1 MNVNDKLFKLI
12 ILKIKYLPIG
22 LVFFCFNLIQ
32 TKSSAQ
38 IKREPIIHAS
48 RFVHFNHLN
57 GPYTNDLLHEDFGN
71 GTYPI
76 NRGFASIQDSVYKI
90 TFIKGQKVSN
100 TGAAVQLAI
109 EQGQQYM
116 LQYRIKYDSNF
127 QAGLHG
133 KQFGFVTGI
142 GYDGGRGAQ
151 ARVNGDGGSVRLQF
165 DAHDSTISN
174 QLYVYYSEMT
184 GDYGNNP
191 GNQHFSFA
199 KGKWNTIKMIVTMQT
214 AANVKDGRIEI
225 WCNGEKKIDV
235 GNLPFV
241 KTESGRKITKLS
253 FESFPGGGG
262 IFPTCDNYLYIDD
275 LQFSK
280 LK

>member
-1 MNVNDKLFKLI
+1 M
-12 ILKIKYLPIG
+12 ILKINYLPVG
-22 LVFFCFNLIQ
+22 FFFFCLGFIQ
-32 TKSSAQ
+32 TSLSAQ
-38 IKREPIIHAS
+38 TKTDRVIYSS
-48 RFVHFNHLN
+48 RFVNFNHPN
-57 GPYTNDLLHEDFGN
+57 GSYTDQLLHEDFGN
-71 GTYPI
+71 GTYPN

-109 EQGQQYM
+109 EPGQQYM

-151 ARVNGDGGSVRLQF
+151 ARANGDGGSVRLQF

-174 QLYVYYSEMT
+174 QLYVYYSEMI

-191 GNQHFSFA
+191 GDQHYSFA
-199 KGKWNTIKMIVTMQT
+199 KGKWNTIKMIVTMQS
-214 AANVKDGRIEI
+214 AANVYDGRVEV

-235 GNLPFV
+235 KNIPFV
-241 KTESGRKITKLS
+241 KAESGRKITKLS

-262 IFPTCDNYLYIDD
+262 IFPTYDNYLYIDD

>member
-1 MNVNDKLFKLI
+1 M
-12 ILKIKYLPIG
+12 KIKIRSI
-22 LVFFCFNLIQ
+22 VFFFFCLTIFQ
-32 TKSSAQ
+32 TKLAAQ
-38 IKREPIIHAS
+38 HKGEKTTYSDRIAT
-48 RFVHFNHLN
+48 FNYPN
-57 GPYTNDLLHEDFGN
+57 GNYTDLQLQKDFGN
-71 GTYPI
+71 GIYPKD
-76 NRGFASIQDSVYKI
+76 RGFASIQDSVYKI

-109 EQGQQYM
+109 EPGQKYM

-127 QAGLHG
+127 QSGLHG
-133 KQFGFVTGI
+133 KQFGFVIGI
-142 GYDGGRGAQ
+142 GYDGGRGAL
-151 ARVNGDGGSVRLQF
+151 ARANGDGGSVRIQF

-191 GNQHFSFA
+191 GEQHYSFA
-199 KGKWNTIKMIVTMQT
+199 KGKWNTIKMIVTMQS
-214 AANVKDGRIEI
+214 AANIYDGRIEV

-235 GNLPFV
+235 ANMPFV
-241 KTESGRKITKLS
+241 KKESGRKITKLS

-262 IFPTCDNYLYIDD
+262 EYPAYDNYLYIDD
-275 LQFSK
+275 LQFNK